1 MAYKQTAWEFSEEVE
16 KPEEYELP
24 EEGLRNLYIKDAK
37 YDDETDPRGKYTITF
52 TDIGGEHNIDF
63 RVNYRL
69 FTFDKNTNVRK
80 PNNRARGTLI
90 SLNKALF
97 DSDVGIPYP
106 GDIIGGVVVG
116 EVEHMSFTGNDGKA
130 RTIATVRRF
139 DPVGPDMTVFSEIDQ
154 YYIGREDEEE

>member
-1 MAYKQTAWEFSEEVE
+1 MHFARKGAVRTLAAAAIGFMCAFGASAHSVTVAVGTTFSTLDPYDAPDGMTRICA
-16 KPEEYELP
+16 KSIYE
-24 EEGLRNLYIKDAK
+24 G
-37 YDDETDPRGKYTITF
+37 
-52 TDIGGEHNIDF
+52 
-63 RVNYRL
+63 L

-97 DSDVGIPYP
+97 DADVGIPFP

-116 EVEHMSFTGNDGKA
+116 EVEHMSFVGDDGKA

-139 DPVGPDMTVFSEIDQ
+139 DPVGSDMTVFSEIDQ